1 MLQYTPPSTIIIIIN
16 KMHNIAE
23 TTNEQ
28 NKQTIKINK
37 NLKEN

>member
-1 MLQYTPPSTIIIIIN
+1 
-16 KMHNIAE
+16 MHNIAE

-37 NLKEN
+37 NLKENWKKRKK